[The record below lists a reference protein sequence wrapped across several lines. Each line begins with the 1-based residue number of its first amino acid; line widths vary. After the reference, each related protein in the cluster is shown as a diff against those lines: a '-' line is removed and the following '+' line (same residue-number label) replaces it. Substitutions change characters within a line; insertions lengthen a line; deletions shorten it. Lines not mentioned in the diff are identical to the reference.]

1 MLVVVGVIIINKKRK
16 RIEMIRKGL
25 IIKIA
30 A

>member
-1 MLVVVGVIIINKKRK
+1 MLVVVGVIIINKKIK

-30 A
+30 T

>member
-1 MLVVVGVIIINKKRK
+1 MLVVVGVIIINKKIK

-25 IIKIA
+25 IRKIA